1 MNGLQNSLANGG
13 TAPENGYSAG
23 FRVRLTN
30 FEGPFDLL
38 LQLIFAHQLDV
49 TEVALH
55 QVTDDFIAY
64 TKAIGARL
72 ELEETTAFLVI
83 AATLLDLKAA
93 RLLPAGQ
100 VDDEEDLALLEVRDL
115 LFARLLQ
122 YRAFKHV
129 AEMFAE
135 LEATALRSY
144 PRAVSL
150 EDGFVGLLPEV
161 MLGVDAHRF
170 AEIAAIALTPR
181 PAPTVATEH
190 LHELMVSVPE
200 QAEHLLAMLKA
211 RGSGQW
217 ASFSELVADC
227 TAPIEIVGRF
237 LALLELYRT
246 RAVAFE
252 QSEPL
257 GALQVSWTGDDAERS
272 DEGAALVTEHMP
284 EHDPSYGIPDIAEP
298 AELDADELKRV
309 LEALLL
315 VIDTP
320 VTADALAAATEQPV
334 YRVAAKLQLM
344 ADELTGRDSGIDLRH
359 TSEGWRMYTRAR
371 FAPYVEAVAG
381 RRANQAHPGRAGD
394 PGRGGLPPAG
404 HTSAG

>member
-1 MNGLQNSLANGG
+1 MNARENVEAPPQNS
-13 TAPENGYSAG
+13 
-23 FRVRLTN
+23 FQVRLTN

-38 LQLIFAHQLDV
+38 LQLIFAHRLDV

-64 TKAIGARL
+64 TRAIGPKL

-100 VDDEEDLALLEVRDL
+100 VDDDADLALLEVRDL

-135 LEATALRSY
+135 LEAAALRSY

-150 EDGFVGLLPEV
+150 EDRFAGLLPEV
-161 MLGVDAHRF
+161 MLGVDAERF
-170 AEIAAIALTPR
+170 AQIAAIAFTPR
-181 PAPTVATEH
+181 PVPTVPTEY

-200 QAEHLLAMLKA
+200 QADRLLSLLAA

-227 TAPIEIVGRF
+227 RAPIEIVGRF
-237 LALLELYRT
+237 LALLELYRA
-246 RAVAFE
+246 RAVAFD

-257 GALQVSWTGDDAERS
+257 GVLQISWTGQR
-272 DEGAALVTEHMP
+272 P
-284 EHDPSYGIPDIAEP
+284 
-298 AELDADELKRV
+298 
-309 LEALLL
+309 
-315 VIDTP
+315 
-320 VTADALAAATEQPV
+320 
-334 YRVAAKLQLM
+334 
-344 ADELTGRDSGIDLRH
+344 
-359 TSEGWRMYTRAR
+359 TSENL
-371 FAPYVEAVAG
+371 VEA
-381 RRANQAHPGRAGD
+381 D
-394 PGRGGLPPAG
+394 PEAREV
-404 HTSAG
+404 

>member
-1 MNGLQNSLANGG
+1 VTGAANGE
-13 TAPENGYSAG
+13 APQQNGCSTG
-23 FRVRLTN
+23 FQVRLNN

-38 LQLIFAHQLDV
+38 LQLIFAHRLDV

-64 TKAIGARL
+64 TREIGAQMD
-72 ELEETTAFLVI
+72 LEETTAFLVV

-150 EDGFVGLLPEV
+150 EDRFSELLPEV
-161 MLGVDAHRF
+161 MIGVDAERF
-170 AEIAAIALTPR
+170 AQIAAVAFTPR
-181 PAPTVATEH
+181 PVPIVSTGH
-190 LHELMVSVPE
+190 LHEFQVSVPE
-200 QAEHLLAMLKA
+200 QAQKLLSMLEA

-217 ASFSELVADC
+217 ATFSELVADC
-227 TAPIEIVGRF
+227 EIPMEVVGRF
-237 LALLELYRT
+237 LALLELFRS
-246 RAVAFE
+246 RAVAFD

-257 GALQVSWTGDDAERS
+257 GVLQISWTGERPTTTDAQ
-272 DEGAALVTEHMP
+272 
-284 EHDPSYGIPDIAEP
+284 AE
-298 AELDADELKRV
+298 AE
-309 LEALLL
+309 
-315 VIDTP
+315 
-320 VTADALAAATEQPV
+320 
-334 YRVAAKLQLM
+334 
-344 ADELTGRDSGIDLRH
+344 
-359 TSEGWRMYTRAR
+359 
-371 FAPYVEAVAG
+371 
-381 RRANQAHPGRAGD
+381 
-394 PGRGGLPPAG
+394 
-404 HTSAG
+404 